1 MINYNSGII
10 YNAGVK
16 GGGAMY
22 NSAIYNLIEVSDD
35 GHAQEILSLL
45 ANIAT
50 ADTST
55 GIDIISIVK
64 MDTETYLIVTQD
76 SILEP
81 LNLHVMRDSKVELLP
96 QTRDMTEEIPGRHG
110 EFDFGTEYKAR
121 NITLHVATP
130 DGMSQ
135 KEKEDLKRKI
145 ANCLNPV
152 KGIKKLVFLDDMDKQ
167 YTVKLSGKIDPTN
180 YVDWFQF
187 EIPLKMSDPFIESLE
202 EHSLIGSGTITN
214 AGNFETGLIIEIAGP
229 VINPSVTV
237 GTDTLK
243 YTGTIADGETLIID
257 TDKQTV
263 KIGNT
268 NVAGDYNGVFPSIP
282 PGDTSITAS
291 SNVTVKWRDKWI

>member
-1 MINYNSGII
+1 MINYNSGIK

-22 NSAIYNLIEVSDD
+22 NSAMYYLIEVSDA
-35 GHAQEILSLL
+35 GHAQEVLSLL

-50 ADTST
+50 DDTGT
-55 GIDIISIVK
+55 GIDTISIVK
-64 MDTETYLIVTQD
+64 MDTENYLIITQD

-81 LNLHVMRDSKVELLP
+81 LKLHVMRDSKVELLP

-121 NITLHVATP
+121 NIILQVATP
-130 DGMSQ
+130 DGLSQ

-145 ANCLNPV
+145 AKYLNPV
-152 KGIKKLVFLDDMDKQ
+152 AGAKKLVYLDDMDKR

-187 EIPLKMSDPFIESLE
+187 EIPLKMSDPLIESLE
-202 EHSLIGSGTITN
+202 EHLLIGGGTITN

-229 VINPSVTV
+229 VTNPSVTV
-237 GTDTLK
+237 GTETLS
-243 YTGTIADGETLIID
+243 YTGTVADGETLIID

-268 NVAGDYNGVFPSIP
+268 NVVGDYNGVFPYLP

>member
-1 MINYNSGII
+1 MINYNSGIK

-22 NSAIYNLIEVSDD
+22 NSAMYYLIEVSDA
-35 GHAQEILSLL
+35 GHAQEVLSLL

-50 ADTST
+50 ADTGT
-55 GIDIISIVK
+55 GIDTISIVK
-64 MDTETYLIVTQD
+64 MDTENYLIITQD

-81 LNLHVMRDSKVELLP
+81 LKLHVMRDSKVELLP

-121 NITLHVATP
+121 NIILQVATP
-130 DGMSQ
+130 DGLSQ

-145 ANCLNPV
+145 AKYLNPV
-152 KGIKKLVFLDDMDKQ
+152 AGAKKLVYLDDMDKR

-187 EIPLKMSDPFIESLE
+187 EIPLKMSDPLIESLE
-202 EHSLIGSGTITN
+202 EHLLIGGGTITN

-229 VINPSVTV
+229 VTNPSVTV
-237 GTDTLK
+237 GTETLS
-243 YTGTIADGETLIID
+243 YTGTVADGETLIID

-268 NVAGDYNGVFPSIP
+268 NVVGDYNGVFPYLP